1 MYSTT
6 RAAMYTTGRHSY
18 RRSWRTA
25 TIAVVGAKYSSADLQ
40 VLRALQELVGAGAA
54 FFIFFSPRPRDPVSP
69 TPSSVTERDLL
80 PNLSTLAC
88 EESLPSNSLDHQL
101 QL

>member
-1 MYSTT
+1 
-6 RAAMYTTGRHSY
+6 MYTTGRHSY

-25 TIAVVGAKYSSADLQ
+25 TIAVVGAKYSSADSQ

-54 FFIFFSPRPRDPVSP
+54 FFFSPRPRDPVSP
-69 TPSSVTERDLL
+69 IPSSVAERDLL

-88 EESLPSNSLDHQL
+88 EESLLSNSLDHQL